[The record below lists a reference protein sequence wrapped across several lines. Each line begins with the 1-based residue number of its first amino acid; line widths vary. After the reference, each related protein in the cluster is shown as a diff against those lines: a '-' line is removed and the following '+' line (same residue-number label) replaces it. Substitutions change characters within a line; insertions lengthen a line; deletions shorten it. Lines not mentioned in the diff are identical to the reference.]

1 VFGDKLKKQ
10 IGRKAKLAGV
20 VEVDTD
26 IRNVSGA
33 DDENETS
40 DSQILRVCPFTLW
53 QNPETDDKIFV
64 GNVEGSESNR
74 LDPNVL

>member
-53 QNPETDDKIFV
+53 QNPGTDDKIFV
-64 GNVEGSESNR
+64 SKGEGFESYR
-74 LDPNVL
+74 LDPDVL